1 MKRDL
6 DVEVIVNGVELYCDD
21 EEFFT
26 ENYIDDIEFDEHD
39 KEFDKWDTYDNRN
52 KLNMKE
58 RIKRGY

>member
-6 DVEVIVNGVELYCDD
+6 NIKKIINGVELFCDK

-39 KEFDKWDTYDNRN
+39 KEFDKWKIYDNRN

>member
-6 DVEVIVNGVELYCDD
+6 NAKNSINEVELYCDE

-39 KEFDKWDTYDNRN
+39 KEFDKWKIYDNRN
-52 KLNMKE
+52 KLSMKE

>member
-6 DVEVIVNGVELYCDD
+6 SIKKIVNGAELYCDE

-39 KEFDKWDTYDNRN
+39 KEFDKWKIYDNRN